1 MNRTKKHKKDA
12 AARARQGRLRQGGVQ
27 PISPDI
33 PTHVDSDSDFEGKH
47 IYYVPNSDEECDWD
61 GTVNRCSLSDSDF
74 EWTDSESDADDES
87 ETEYSELEGDG
98 LVESLQKS
106 LEEELESLKK
116 LTPYEVLEQDIS
128 GKIWKRAE
136 QNRGFGYSGR
146 SDRTKR
152 RHAKKARDKEEEDKN
167 LRKS

>member
-74 EWTDSESDADDES
+74 EWTDSESM
-87 ETEYSELEGDG
+87 LRQIG
-98 LVESLQKS
+98 QKS
-106 LEEELESLKK
+106 EN
-116 LTPYEVLEQDIS
+116 PIYPCI
-128 GKIWKRAE
+128 IMH
-136 QNRGFGYSGR
+136 Y
-146 SDRTKR
+146 
-152 RHAKKARDKEEEDKN
+152 HA
-167 LRKS
+167 